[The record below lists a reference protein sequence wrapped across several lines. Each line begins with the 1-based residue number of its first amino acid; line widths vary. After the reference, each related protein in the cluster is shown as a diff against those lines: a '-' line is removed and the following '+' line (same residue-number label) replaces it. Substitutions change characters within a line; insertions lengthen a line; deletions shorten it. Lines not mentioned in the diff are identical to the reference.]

1 MAAQRTSKRPTAA
14 VIIGAAI
21 AIVALSLTGCSSQG
35 ASITGR
41 PSASQAAPTPHSTE
55 VNPSGDIPDNQ
66 AYVAFTASDGAFSVK
81 VPEGWART
89 SSGSMTSF
97 TDKLNMITVDQKAA
111 SAAPTVASAKQGEVV
126 ALSSS
131 EPKFTLTDVKTF
143 TRAGG
148 GGIMITFQ
156 SDSPVNPVTG
166 SVVRNEVEQYLFWK
180 GGQQVSLTLTS
191 PKGSDNVDPW
201 AQVTGSF
208 RWLTK

>member
-1 MAAQRTSKRPTAA
+1 MAAQRTSKHPTAA

-21 AIVALSLTGCSSQG
+21 AIVALSLSGCSSQG

-41 PSASQAAPTPHSTE
+41 PSASQVAPTPRSTE

-148 GGIMITFQ
+148 GGILITFQ
-156 SDSPVNPVTG
+156 SDSPVNPVTA

>member
-1 MAAQRTSKRPTAA
+1 MAAQRTSKHPTAA

-97 TDKLNMITVDQKAA
+97 TDKLNMITLDQKAA

-148 GGIMITFQ
+148 GGIMIAFQ

>member
-1 MAAQRTSKRPTAA
+1 MAAQRTSKHPTAA

-41 PSASQAAPTPHSTE
+41 PSASQAAPTPRSTE

-180 GGQQVSLTLTS
+180 GGQEVSLTLTS

>member
-1 MAAQRTSKRPTAA
+1 MAAQRTSKHPTAA

-21 AIVALSLTGCSSQG
+21 AIVAVSFAGCSSQG
-35 ASITGR
+35 APITGR
-41 PSASQAAPTPHSTE
+41 PSASQAAPTPRSTE

-148 GGIMITFQ
+148 GGILITFQ